1 MVTSEPSGNVF
12 DLLGLVGVQADRVEH
27 RLADCGE
34 RVVVRLVEVVHEDVA
49 LVGVEVDVSLGE
61 RLVRLDVVGELH
73 QFDVDALLLQVRDDD
88 LIPDLVAVADHADLD
103 GGAGVCRA
111 AVPARRQTADKRC
124 DRQYRR
130 SDSPDLHVSSF
141 PLVSC
146 LVCAVCLDAEIAD
159 RAH

>member
-1 MVTSEPSGNVF
+1 M
-12 DLLGLVGVQADRVEH
+12 
-27 RLADCGE
+27 
-34 RVVVRLVEVVHEDVA
+34 RLVEVVHEDVA
-49 LVGVEVDVSLGE
+49 LVGVEVDVSLVE
-61 RLVRLDVVGELH
+61 RLDGLDVVGEIH

-88 LIPDLVAVADHADLD
+88 LIPDLVAAADHTDLD

-146 LVCAVCLDAEIAD
+146 LVCAVCLDAKIAD